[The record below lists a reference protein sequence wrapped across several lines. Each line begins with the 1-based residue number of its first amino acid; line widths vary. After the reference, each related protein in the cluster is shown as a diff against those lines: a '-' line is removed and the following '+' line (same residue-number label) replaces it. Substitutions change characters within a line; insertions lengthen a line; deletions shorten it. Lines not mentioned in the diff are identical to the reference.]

1 MQSITSKVKKTLI
14 SHAPAV
20 SKVIP
25 GSPRVIQNFYRRS
38 QRASFTTRKVIS
50 WLAASKQRRA
60 KSPFFI
66 LANYLDP
73 HHPYEAPR
81 GYRYRY
87 TPRRIPGIDWQAISR
102 FNANPYLC
110 MTEAKYF
117 DSNLFEVLSALYD
130 AEIYYLDRQLGR
142 LFAYMKRQGI
152 LDKTLVI
159 LLSPHGENLGEHG
172 LGGHQACLYEPIIHI
187 PLIMRCPNVVPTG
200 MRVQSLVQLTD
211 ILPTVLDLI
220 DFNADNLRLQGISLS
235 RMHSNRIQRDFAIAE
250 WEGGVPA
257 LLEGMP
263 ETSALQFAVARCRRA
278 LRMLRE
284 GDYKYIWASDG
295 REELFNLADDP
306 KELRNLASQEP
317 ERVWAMAR
325 RLKDL
330 QGSYTHPT
338 KLVPTH
344 NDVEETI
351 LNDLRALGYR
361 I

>member
-1 MQSITSKVKKTLI
+1 
-14 SHAPAV
+14 
-20 SKVIP
+20 
-25 GSPRVIQNFYRRS
+25 
-38 QRASFTTRKVIS
+38 
-50 WLAASKQRRA
+50 
-60 KSPFFI
+60 
-66 LANYLDP
+66 
-73 HHPYEAPR
+73 
-81 GYRYRY
+81 
-87 TPRRIPGIDWQAISR
+87 
-102 FNANPYLC
+102 
-110 MTEAKYF
+110 
-117 DSNLFEVLSALYD
+117 
-130 AEIYYLDRQLGR
+130 
-142 LFAYMKRQGI
+142 MKRQGI

-257 LLEGMP
+257 LLEGM
-263 ETSALQFAVARCRRA
+263 
-278 LRMLRE
+278 LRE

-317 ERVWAMAR
+317 ERVSAMAR